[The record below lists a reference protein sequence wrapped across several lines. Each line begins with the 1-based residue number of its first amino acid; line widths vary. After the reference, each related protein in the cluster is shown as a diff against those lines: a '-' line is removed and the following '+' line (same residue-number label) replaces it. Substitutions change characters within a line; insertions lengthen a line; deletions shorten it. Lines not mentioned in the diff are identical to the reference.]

1 MKILVLGDIHGRL
14 CWLDIIEKE
23 QPDKIIFLGDYVSTH
38 DEISADQQLAN
49 LEDILNYKE
58 EHSDSVV
65 LLRGNH
71 DTQHLGYSWAE
82 CSGWDQKVYEK
93 MFTIKDIFLE
103 KTQWLYPLQIKNK
116 FIIFSHA
123 GISNTWYEYIK
134 KKHPEV
140 TCIADINNLEPSEDF
155 GFISNSPWDYSG
167 DSITQSCTW
176 IRPRTLVTDM
186 PKGIIQVV
194 GHTPVNGVCVNLLDK
209 IREKKTEGS
218 RSWNE
223 IKDIPDL
230 WLCDALSDGSYLVIE
245 DGEFV
250 SKSLKNDY

>member
-1 MKILVLGDIHGRL
+1 
-14 CWLDIIEKE
+14 
-23 QPDKIIFLGDYVSTH
+23 
-38 DEISADQQLAN
+38 
-49 LEDILNYKE
+49 
-58 EHSDSVV
+58 
-65 LLRGNH
+65 
-71 DTQHLGYSWAE
+71 
-82 CSGWDQKVYEK
+82 
-93 MFTIKDIFLE
+93 MFTMKDIFLE
-103 KTQWLYPLQIKNK
+103 KTQWLYPLQIENK

-134 KKHPEV
+134 KKYPEV

-155 GFISNSPWDYSG
+155 GFIPNSPWDYSG
-167 DSITQSCTW
+167 NSITQSCTW

-230 WLCDALSDGSYLVIE
+230 WLCDALSNGSYLVIE

-250 SKSLKNDY
+250 SKSLKK